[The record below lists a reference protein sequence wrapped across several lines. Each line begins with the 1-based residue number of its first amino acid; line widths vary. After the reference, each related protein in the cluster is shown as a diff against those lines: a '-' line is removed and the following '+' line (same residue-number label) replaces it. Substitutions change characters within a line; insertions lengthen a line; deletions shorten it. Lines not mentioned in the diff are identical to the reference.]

1 MQIRSQDSLW
11 SLFDE
16 HYSHSHSVVSQPTSA
31 QGVDLFIRLTL
42 TQHILNGITAGSV
55 YLLGV
60 NLLSGN

>member
-1 MQIRSQDSLW
+1 
-11 SLFDE
+11 
-16 HYSHSHSVVSQPTSA
+16 VSQPTSA

-42 TQHILNGITAGSV
+42 TQHILNGVTAGSV